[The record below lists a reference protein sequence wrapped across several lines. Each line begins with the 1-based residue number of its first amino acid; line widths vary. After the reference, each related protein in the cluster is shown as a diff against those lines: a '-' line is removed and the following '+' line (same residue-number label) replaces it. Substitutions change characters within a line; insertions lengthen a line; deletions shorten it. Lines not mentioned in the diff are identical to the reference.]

1 MQQEQIKKIIIN
13 GLAVLVIVGVVV
25 TGYMSFTGG
34 NTNDIATYDASVVG
48 QVAEETRLI
57 GDEIDRTVSELRGL
71 DSALESSV
79 AIFDLPA
86 FMNLEDFSISIF
98 EEPVGRDNPF
108 IPTLW
113 KEQMKVIEGVE
124 QKSGASSG
132 FISSTQVVQPTPASN
147 TWPQSSSG
155 PVPEIN
161 PGI

>member
-13 GLAVLVIVGVVV
+13 GLAVLVIAGVVV
-25 TGYMSFTGG
+25 TGYLSFTGG
-34 NTNDIATYDASVVG
+34 STEDTATYDVSIVG

-57 GDEIDRTVSELRGL
+57 GAEIDRTVSELRGL
-71 DSALESSV
+71 DSALDSSV

-86 FMNLEDFSISIF
+86 FMNLKDFSVSIF

-113 KEQMKVIEGVE
+113 KAQMKVIEGVE
-124 QKSGASSG
+124 QKSSASSG
-132 FISSTQVVQPTPASN
+132 IISSTQVVQSTPAS
-147 TWPQSSSG
+147 TPGLQSSLG
-155 PVPEIN
+155 TLPDIN